1 MGVSIIDHQPKGH
14 VKRRCAMA
22 GGIYVVVGVMGIMF
36 MAFSLLGFETKSK

>member
-1 MGVSIIDHQPKGH
+1 
-14 VKRRCAMA
+14 MA